1 MQVLFTLVVG
11 ICGGFILSIVN
22 APLPWTL
29 GPVLAVSLTSLL
41 LKRQLI
47 WPLFLRNIALIPL
60 GYSMGR
66 PFTVET
72 GHAILSQLP
81 FMLMA
86 TFVTIC
92 AGLFSAW
99 LMYRRTD
106 IDLSSC
112 LLGCVPG
119 GLSQMVILAAE
130 LRETDLTAVTIMQ
143 TLRMLSVVFVI
154 PFLAIHVLPAEG
166 ASAHLI
172 ENEPTGDILMY
183 AIVAVAGAVIGRL
196 IKLPTAN
203 LLGPLL
209 ATALYIVS
217 FGHTAPI
224 IPQHYLYAAQ
234 VCVGSYIGS
243 SIDLRKIREYNGMGP
258 VLFGSVLLVLA
269 VSMVMGCVI
278 AFCTP
283 SSITTSFLST
293 APGGLAEMGITA
305 LTVGADSS
313 TMTAYQL
320 TRLLFIMLVFPY
332 VARFIRCRF
341 GK

>member
-1 MQVLFTLVVG
+1 
-11 ICGGFILSIVN
+11 
-22 APLPWTL
+22 
-29 GPVLAVSLTSLL
+29 
-41 LKRQLI
+41 
-47 WPLFLRNIALIPL
+47 
-60 GYSMGR
+60 
-66 PFTVET
+66 
-72 GHAILSQLP
+72 
-81 FMLMA
+81 
-86 TFVTIC
+86 
-92 AGLFSAW
+92 
-99 LMYRRTD
+99 
-106 IDLSSC
+106 
-112 LLGCVPG
+112 
-119 GLSQMVILAAE
+119 MVILAAE
-130 LRETDLTAVTIMQ
+130 LKETDLTAVTIMQ

-243 SIDLRKIREYNGMGP
+243 SIDLRKISEYNGMGP
-258 VLFGSVLLVLA
+258 VLLGSVLLVLA

-332 VARFIRCRF
+332 VARFIRRRF
-341 GK
+341 VK